1 MVDTLQSTD
10 KGHGGGEEDLFHG
23 HLQRLD
29 DSLRCGICHETL
41 DIPLLLKTCGHSF
54 CAACIRENIG
64 FQEKRGNAQCP
75 TCRVTCDARDL
86 VPNLVLRGV
95 VEKYHALVECVSR
108 GDVDDAGRDV
118 DVDVIDVAPRARR
131 RNPPRASVIQNR
143 TYVATTVDDDVDDD
157 QAIDLVDEDDDFI
170 PSQMYR
176 QEKREEKKRKTA
188 VQSNTE
194 QHQERKSSFVQCP
207 ICNEHVFNLVLNSHI
222 DSCLAQPLEKASN
235 VENQSSGSTWKP
247 LQVPPKL
254 MGSLASEKSIRQA
267 LRKYSLP
274 ATEGRKAD
282 LIDRYNRFRM
292 EVTLANDKQEQTTY
306 EKIAWRVSK
315 KEKRRA
321 AASLLRMD
329 MQATTT
335 TSKAVIDMTDH
346 TDIDAYSHPREVQIH
361 GSSFEEL
368 IRVTKLRDAVRKKM
382 RAKQATHA
390 PIDED
395 EEAAVNGHGSSC

>member
-1 MVDTLQSTD
+1 MYI
-10 KGHGGGEEDLFHG
+10 LF
-23 HLQRLD
+23 D
-29 DSLRCGICHETL
+29 NNAV
-41 DIPLLLKTCGHSF
+41 

-75 TCRVTCDARDL
+75 TCRVACDARDL

-95 VEKYHALVECVSR
+95 VEKYHALVECVGR
-108 GDVDDAGRDV
+108 GDIEDDADKEV
-118 DVDVIDVAPRARR
+118 DIDDGIAPRAPR
-131 RNPPRASVIQNR
+131 RNPPRASVIQNM
-143 TYVATTVDDDVDDD
+143 TYGAVEHDDDD

-170 PSQMYR
+170 PSQMHKVEGNR
-176 QEKREEKKRKTA
+176 KKREDKKRKTI

-194 QHQERKSSFVQCP
+194 HRGKSSFVQCP
-207 ICNEHVFNLVLNSHI
+207 ICNEHVHNLVLNSHI
-222 DSCLAQPLEKASN
+222 DSCLAQPREKAAN
-235 VENQSSGSTWKP
+235 MKNQPSASTWQP

-254 MGSLASEKSIRQA
+254 MGNLASEKSVRQA

-335 TSKAVIDMTDH
+335 TTHKAVIDMTDH
-346 TDIDAYSHPREVQIH
+346 TDIDAYSHPREVQTQ
-361 GSSFEEL
+361 GYSFEEL

-382 RAKQATHA
+382 RAQQATHVL
-390 PIDED
+390 IVD
-395 EEAAVNGHGSSC
+395 EEAAVYHGHDSSC